1 MGNIYSFEKKNDNT
15 TNKNDTNND
24 INQEEF
30 INFIDNIAI
39 NYIFTQNT
47 IDIIKLGDKEYYDN
61 MYILTMSLLT
71 KNLSTIDIGFLNNK
85 IKSENF
91 YIIDKNKIS
100 TLLPKNNKMKK
111 KMLRNI
117 CKYYM
122 KIILIYSAIV
132 STLDPSYHY
141 FDENYKKIEFY
152 LKDFDSYKDIPYGV
166 KPKINQLFNPF
177 NLCHKRID
185 ILKHKLIINN
195 DNVTINPGE
204 KICSSNLKKLNEEI
218 GIKELDR
225 LYCDI
230 YDNKTKQWTK
240 KSSKMKKKYDK
251 DLILFYQIFTGKKVK
266 PSNIKS
272 FNDIELIQLKTIKKC
287 NVNLF
292 KDSITVPKDDIDII
306 NYLEKIQKIQ
316 FETEKY
322 KNKLFHELKKIFLY
336 NEKEDKYILH
346 YDLTLSKLNIIEANI
361 RNYILKLYTTC
372 EKYFIQALLTFE
384 KIYEKKI

>member
-1 MGNIYSFEKKNDNT
+1 M
-15 TNKNDTNND
+15 
-24 INQEEF
+24 
-30 INFIDNIAI
+30 
-39 NYIFTQNT
+39 
-47 IDIIKLGDKEYYDN
+47 
-61 MYILTMSLLT
+61 
-71 KNLSTIDIGFLNNK
+71 
-85 IKSENF
+85 
-91 YIIDKNKIS
+91 
-100 TLLPKNNKMKK
+100 
-111 KMLRNI
+111 
-117 CKYYM
+117 
-122 KIILIYSAIV
+122 
-132 STLDPSYHY
+132 
-141 FDENYKKIEFY
+141 
-152 LKDFDSYKDIPYGV
+152 
-166 KPKINQLFNPF
+166 
-177 NLCHKRID
+177 
-185 ILKHKLIINN
+185 IINN

-306 NYLEKIQKIQ
+306 NYLEKIQKIH

-322 KNKLFHELKKIFLY
+322 KNKLFHELKKNIF
-336 NEKEDKYILH
+336 I
-346 YDLTLSKLNIIEANI
+346 
-361 RNYILKLYTTC
+361 
-372 EKYFIQALLTFE
+372 
-384 KIYEKKI
+384 